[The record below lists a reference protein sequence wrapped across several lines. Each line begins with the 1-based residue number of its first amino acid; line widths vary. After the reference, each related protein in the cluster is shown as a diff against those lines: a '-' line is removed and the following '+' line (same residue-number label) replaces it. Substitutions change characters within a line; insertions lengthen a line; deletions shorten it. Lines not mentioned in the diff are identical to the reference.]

1 MENYYI
7 ALLDKE
13 SRKLSNRVPLKD
25 IIYNQDEVE
34 FEFESEDLEDYET
47 LPYKDFLFWRQD
59 YEVVIEFG
67 KGEQSNE

>member
-1 MENYYI
+1 MEDYYI
-7 ALLDKE
+7 ALFDKE
-13 SRKLSNRVPLKD
+13 SRKLSNRVSLKD

-59 YEVVIEFG
+59 YEVVIELK
-67 KGEQSNE
+67 KGEQS